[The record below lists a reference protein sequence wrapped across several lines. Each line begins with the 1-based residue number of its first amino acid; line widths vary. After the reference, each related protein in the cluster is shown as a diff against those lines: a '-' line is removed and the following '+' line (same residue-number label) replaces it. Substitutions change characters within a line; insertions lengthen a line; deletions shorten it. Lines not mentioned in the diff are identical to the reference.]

1 MKRWI
6 IVFIAIFLISCT
18 ENDATQNTPKNE
30 AGSSLITEETGTD
43 NWKLNSFK
51 ELYDFYRI
59 YDSSFTPD
67 SLVLVQQS
75 TFEDYQAET
84 IDVNKLQPFR
94 KLISYNTDST
104 FGVDLFFYNYLPRKI
119 GERIYVEAGE
129 PDMEASLIDVKK
141 KQKKRLLFLGPSYI
155 LFEAQWLNRNE
166 IVIAGA
172 EIISE
177 NKIKPLLWKINPE
190 ERMAEMYN
198 YSGAI
203 ESNASTILG
212 ARLAH
217 GDLFFK

>member
-6 IVFIAIFLISCT
+6 FVFIAVFIISCT
-18 ENDATQNTPKNE
+18 ENEATQSTSENE
-30 AGSSLITEETGTD
+30 AGSSLITEETGTEI
-43 NWKLNSFK
+43 WKHNSFK
-51 ELYDFYRI
+51 KLYDFYKI